1 MSALTVVPLR
11 VPAAPDYDLQMRVV
25 ASCLQGLSEASRR
38 VYSARIAAF
47 TTWLPAACAFDREN
61 VRRYLRSL
69 ELSGASPQVR
79 NQTLAALKRL
89 ASEASELGWIDASEG
104 ARIGSIRSHK
114 VSGVR
119 TGRWLDK
126 AQCARLLSLP
136 DRTTVTGRRDA
147 CLLALLLGCGL
158 RRSEACSL
166 ETAQL
171 RTIEGRMVVT
181 NLVGKGGRVRS
192 VAVPRWAQMDIQNW
206 IEELEEETAQ

>member
-1 MSALTVVPLR
+1 MPMRASVAY
-11 VPAAPDYDLQMRVV
+11 DNDLQARVV

-47 TTWLPAACAFDREN
+47 MTWLPKGCALDREN

-69 ELSGASPQVR
+69 ELSGASGQVR
-79 NQTLAALKRL
+79 NQALAALKRL
-89 ASEASELGWIDASEG
+89 ASEASELGWIDPAEG

-114 VSGVR
+114 ITGIR
-119 TGRWLDK
+119 TGRWLDQT
-126 AQCARLLSLP
+126 QCARLMQLP

-171 RTIEGRMVVT
+171 RTIAGRMVVT

-192 VAVPRWAQMDIQNW
+192 VAVPRWAQTDIENW
-206 IEELEEETAQ
+206 IEELNR